1 MSVGNGADSA
11 GATGTEQI
19 VAAHAIITPS
29 MLPVTIVWAVVAR
42 PIVARTI
49 MSGTIICRMIVAT
62 FMATFMATLVT
73 TFMATLV
80 TSLMAPLPAFVT
92 IMMAVVSSPV
102 IDFTGDINALDD
114 AMVAM
119 TVTIAAVI
127 SIVGAIITAV
137 AVRGANMHIHRS
149 QIHANAHVHPT
160 RERRGAGT
168 EQQDRQYNQLFHGL
182 LPLKT
187 RLMRITPR
195 VQCLVT
201 DSR

>member
-29 MLPVTIVWAVVAR
+29 MLPVTIVWAVMAR
-42 PIVARTI
+42 PIVARTV
-49 MSGTIICRMIVAT
+49 MSGTIMGRMIVTTFVAT
-62 FMATFMATLVT
+62 FVT
-73 TFMATLV
+73 AFMATLV

-127 SIVGAIITAV
+127 SIVSAIITAV
-137 AVRGANMHIHRS
+137 AVRGTNMHIHRP

-182 LPLKT
+182 LPLKK